1 LFFFIHN
8 YGYRYARKPF
18 KGSKEADFCLV
29 SEKKNL
35 SQKNGSIG
43 WGPGPGKG
51 DQKNAKT
58 HFDVPPANTKP
69 KTKNFFF
76 DVN

>member
-1 LFFFIHN
+1 
-8 YGYRYARKPF
+8 
-18 KGSKEADFCLV
+18 
-29 SEKKNL
+29 L

-51 DQKNAKT
+51 GQKNAKSLPLVT
-58 HFDVPPANTKP
+58 FPPANTKP
-69 KTKNFFF
+69 KTKTFFF